1 MLSTL
6 DAATLNQFGS
16 GNDKQ
21 GEARR
26 VAGELFDRA
35 YGRGQ
40 RSQLWAK
47 LVGKRPSL
55 PSLPHQAKASHRT
68 LETVAVPLSKIVGT
82 EGRGDDFDAEFN
94 PLKSSDRE
102 RWISIA
108 AARRTGAVLPAVELL
123 QVGDE
128 YYVRDGHHRVSV
140 ARVMGQLE
148 IDARVVN

>member
-1 MLSTL
+1 MFSTL
-6 DAATLNQFGS
+6 DAATLNQFGA
-16 GNDKQ
+16 GKDKQ

-26 VAGELFDRA
+26 VAGKLFDRA

-47 LVGKRPSL
+47 LVGKRHSL

-82 EGRGDDFDAEFN
+82 EGRSADFDADFN
-94 PLKSSDRE
+94 PLKTSDRE

-108 AARRTGAVLPAVELL
+108 AARRMGTVLPAVELL
-123 QVGDE
+123 QVGDK

-140 ARVMGQLE
+140 ARVMGQME
-148 IDARVVN
+148 IDAQVVN